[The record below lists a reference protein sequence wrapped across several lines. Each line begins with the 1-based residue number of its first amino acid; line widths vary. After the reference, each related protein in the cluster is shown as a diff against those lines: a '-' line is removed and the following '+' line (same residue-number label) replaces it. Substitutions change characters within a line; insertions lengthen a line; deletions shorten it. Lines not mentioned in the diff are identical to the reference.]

1 MLNWN
6 DIKKQND
13 YSGKKPNLPTP
24 KATAPKNV
32 PSLQIPGANTV
43 SPWIKSPTAKFPMV
57 NTPITPAPNTKAS
70 KESERKNIFQNK
82 VQENWLG
89 KNVSAGLS
97 SFNTSLAKTLD
108 WILPTEIAGR
118 YDIIDPIF
126 NAYKKADEGYQARAT
141 EVNDS
146 QTKQI
151 AGTLVSGTVQA
162 LPSAIM
168 AVMTGGGSIAGQ
180 ATTQGLTSASALPNL
195 GKVSKVTKIM
205 EDAVQELGSN
215 PMFWNSFAQMAGPTY
230 EKEIANGASE
240 TKASASAM
248 LNGILGSAIEV
259 SGGLETFKW
268 ADKGWKQFIRQALEE
283 GGEEVTQYTV
293 ENIINKAVGSNDA
306 KWISMDK
313 EQDAVINPK
322 AQAEQGAYGVAIGGI
337 LGGGQRGLVKGLNAV
352 SKPKSKVLEQK
363 IAEAKKPVE
372 TAKQEP
378 TEAPQTDFYAGRG
391 AISPDIDKAEQLS
404 LPEPKY
410 VDKPGVDKVK
420 SKNDTFKSIVAKINT
435 EDKADRAEI
444 AEIVKTIDRDDWDT
458 NETFDKIVNLV
469 SKQKYADY
477 NPEES
482 YPGLKKDIRE
492 TAIQITGDIRQITDF
507 NSLRKKAMGKVKLS
521 KNGKPMDVL
530 YAEWSEMYPDL
541 FPETI
546 THPTE
551 QLEQVIKVSDS
562 LKSTVKTVGDM
573 LSYNE
578 ILEGPVTDI
587 YGEILN
593 YRNAVKVV
601 QDQAYQNAKGQR
613 EVPKTLVKSEL
624 TGNVKAKPLPEVSEK
639 ASNQAVEPRKEEPRP
654 IPKPK
659 EVKPLETVVKKE
671 AKDADR
677 ERVNIPEERV
687 DRRTA
692 EKLGKLNKFIT
703 EEMGRPGGFT
713 ISRSKEGNRVKE
725 IARLFGK
732 EAYIV
737 SPTEEGASIFNG
749 VNIGGDIYINDDTI
763 NPLHVVF
770 GHEFAHDLRVDHPEG
785 FKKFAEIFAEE
796 LDQTKYAKY
805 AKDMQSVSKDTNQE
819 YDYDYILEEMIADFS
834 GEMFNKP
841 EIMARVFEA
850 DRGLAK
856 AIHDI
861 IVKIL
866 QTVQK
871 TIGRNYIV
879 TDGINDLK
887 RVEDAYVQ
895 LVKEARLKD
904 ARPDKPGTKFSMKK
918 PVEEVKDLIAVHN
931 LNEAKLL
938 DAIKLGGF
946 PMPSIAVI
954 KANNTH
960 GFGAISMVFSKD
972 TIDPSNPYNKVYGAD
987 AWTPTFPDVE
997 YKINSKKQW
1006 EIYDLV
1012 DSLIGDD
1019 VTQSNTFYPALDE
1032 GNMAEYAM
1040 RNSGDLVSAYKGKD
1054 AIKLAYAKSKDPN
1067 FKVPTKEKTFGSYDN
1082 AFWEMLEK
1090 KVGNLEG
1097 YEGFSNY
1104 LKYEPYVRR
1113 NIDEYYEKVGTKFRY
1128 KENEM
1133 PFNKV
1138 DQILME
1144 YKKYQ
1149 KQKGQQTPDE
1159 TRLREKLNKLTGNGN
1174 GKDYGKWLNDL
1185 FDGIIEKTGIRND
1198 VDMFTRSG
1206 NRKSFE
1212 ATHYDVTLE
1221 NVVKVMRNQAQKGN
1235 SGMFIGSGS
1244 IIGAV
1249 SKDFKSIKDIKDS
1262 SDRLQNLSDE
1272 ELETLHDDLH
1282 KRLQNIVRDISSDVE
1297 ENNYF
1302 VKIDNATESL
1312 LEVARKRVNTIAGV
1326 KRELAKSNM
1335 TADDQTAQDILE
1347 YMKDASIIPVQY
1359 FEAKPQ
1365 RAVGFDEVVAVVM
1378 PKKTSKD
1385 IVAKLKEFGVKAV
1398 RYDETIEG
1406 DRLAKLNSIKNVKF
1420 SMKRGMES
1428 PIYRDRMEMELAEN
1442 GEYQEIIK
1450 ELEGVL
1456 YTDDP
1461 EIQYLAKH
1469 IKDRK
1474 GWVLGLK
1481 DIYRNMRDAFGD
1493 GYQHIKINYLDPFDQ
1508 SKKDYVDTIKK
1519 YTDIVYYDVVKGLG
1533 IKKGSRYSKAVQW
1546 IGEGQ
1551 RQMGMK
1557 EMKDAITGKTYKV
1570 ANLIPYTMEDLKK
1583 DFPTKWQDIKRA
1595 SEIMRTVYD
1604 HMIDEVNESRRKIYP
1619 NNPSKLVPKRKDY
1632 FRHYREISS
1641 TFEGLWNV
1649 FSSSTNID
1657 PKLAGISEFTK
1668 PKSRWASFMQERGM
1682 GKYKEDAIGGFL
1694 DYVGP
1699 ASYSIH
1705 IDPHISRFRGLAKQI
1720 AEATGD
1726 TKNAND
1732 TIAYLHDF
1740 ANSLAGK
1747 TVDWDRFFSKQ
1758 FGRKPLIVLATL
1770 NNRVKKNQILMNL
1783 RSALSQVAN
1792 VPLGIAKIKNPKH
1805 LIPGAGDAI
1814 TYMIGANKSVSEMY
1828 SHSQFISERYSHQM
1842 LDRFKSSL
1850 LDKPELMASWLIE
1863 SADQMGT
1870 MFIWNSAYRSA
1881 VDKQVM
1887 NPTKYADDV
1896 TRALVAGRGIGEVPL
1911 WQQSKVFQMI
1921 APFQLE
1927 VTNLWHIFGDMKKDR
1942 DIGGIWLIL
1951 LFNWL
1956 FNNAYEEVTNDRIVF
1971 DPIDAIASSLRDG
1984 NELFSAETG
1993 GRLAGEVLSN
2003 LPLGQTIATL
2013 VPEYDMEITIPG
2025 TEKELYTLPSRKKL
2039 FGDNDPTR
2047 YGSGILLA
2055 KAMQDP
2061 IYKLLPPLGGSQLKK
2076 TIEGAT
2082 ALKKGEV
2089 SKNDEIKFLV
2099 EKNPENIIKG
2109 LAFGQYAFDEA
2120 GDYYDKGRRKLTE
2133 KQSTE
2138 IRKSKDPQTAYETLM
2153 VKRRME
2159 SVDRKIKD
2167 LLKDEELSEKERNQA
2182 ITKELRKKIQEIKTT
2197 SIYTDTEKAS
2207 MVLKIQGEILKY
2219 K

>member
-13 YSGKKPNLPTP
+13 YSGKKPNRPTP

-43 SPWIKSPTAKFPMV
+43 SPWIKSPTAKLPMV
-57 NTPITPAPNTKAS
+57 NAPITPAPNTKAS

-180 ATTQGLTSASALPNL
+180 ATTQGLASASALPNL

-306 KWISMDK
+306 KWLSMDK

-378 TEAPQTDFYAGRG
+378 TEAPHTDFYAGRG
-391 AISPDIDKAEQLS
+391 AISPDIDKAEQLA

-562 LKSTVKTVGDM
+562 LKGTIKTVGDM

-624 TGNVKAKPLPEVSEK
+624 AGNAKVKPLPEVSDK
-639 ASNQAVEPRKEEPRP
+639 ASNQAVEPRKEESRP
-654 IPKPK
+654 IPQPK

-819 YDYDYILEEMIADFS
+819 YDYDYILEEMIAEFS

-904 ARPDKPGTKFSMKK
+904 GRPDKSGMKFSTKR
-918 PVEEVKDLIAVHN
+918 DSDG
-931 LNEAKLL
+931 KLL
-938 DAIKLGGF
+938 TKEQDAFFKDSKVRDADGNLLKVYHGSFGVGKF
-946 PMPSIAVI
+946 FEF
-954 KANNTH
+954 NT
-960 GFGAISMVFSKD
+960 D
-972 TIDPSNPYNKVYGAD
+972 TIFLTTDSFVASKYSSAERIGKENVHYYSVYADLKNPLVVEASKRIEGKYDVTIKSNPYTGKNTIELSQNGETVKTITTYNPDDFATWFGENKATQFLNGISKAKQTKD
-987 AWTPTFPDVE
+987 AWGNKYHKYSAKGV
-997 YKINSKKQW
+997 Q
-1006 EIYDLV
+1006 
-1012 DSLIGDD
+1012 
-1019 VTQSNTFYPALDE
+1019 TQYSYP
-1032 GNMAEYAM
+1032 
-1040 RNSGDLVSAYKGKD
+1040 SAHD
-1054 AIKLAYAKSKDPN
+1054 AIEWNGSKYTAD
-1067 FKVPTKEKTFGSYDN
+1067 
-1082 AFWEMLEK
+1082 
-1090 KVGNLEG
+1090 
-1097 YEGFSNY
+1097 
-1104 LKYEPYVRR
+1104 
-1113 NIDEYYEKVGTKFRY
+1113 
-1128 KENEM
+1128 
-1133 PFNKV
+1133 
-1138 DQILME
+1138 
-1144 YKKYQ
+1144 
-1149 KQKGQQTPDE
+1149 
-1159 TRLREKLNKLTGNGN
+1159 
-1174 GKDYGKWLNDL
+1174 
-1185 FDGIIEKTGIRND
+1185 
-1198 VDMFTRSG
+1198 
-1206 NRKSFE
+1206 
-1212 ATHYDVTLE
+1212 
-1221 NVVKVMRNQAQKGN
+1221 
-1235 SGMFIGSGS
+1235 
-1244 IIGAV
+1244 
-1249 SKDFKSIKDIKDS
+1249 
-1262 SDRLQNLSDE
+1262 
-1272 ELETLHDDLH
+1272 
-1282 KRLQNIVRDISSDVE
+1282 
-1297 ENNYF
+1297 
-1302 VKIDNATESL
+1302 
-1312 LEVARKRVNTIAGV
+1312 
-1326 KRELAKSNM
+1326 ELAK
-1335 TADDQTAQDILE
+1335 
-1347 YMKDASIIPVQY
+1347 
-1359 FEAKPQ
+1359 
-1365 RAVGFDEVVAVVM
+1365 
-1378 PKKTSKD
+1378 
-1385 IVAKLKEFGVKAV
+1385 VAKAKGYDGVIINNV
-1398 RYDETIEG
+1398 IDDLSFSETGTSATNVIAFESNQVKLTSNLNPTT
-1406 DRLAKLNSIKNVKF
+1406 DPDIRL

-1557 EMKDAITGKTYKV
+1557 EMKDPITGKTYKV
-1570 ANLIPYTMEDLKK
+1570 TNLIPYTMEDLKK
-1583 DFPTKWQDIKRA
+1583 DFPTKWQDIKKA

-1604 HMIDEVNESRRKIYP
+1604 DMIDEVNESRRKIYP

-1814 TYMIGANKSVSEMY
+1814 TYMIGANKSVAERY

-1942 DIGGIWLIL
+1942 DIGGLWLIL

-2025 TEKELYTLPSRKKL
+2025 TERELYTLPSRKKL

-2061 IYKLLPPLGGSQLKK
+2061 IYKLLTPLGGSQLKK

-2099 EKNPENIIKG
+2099 EKKPENIVKG

-2159 SVDRKIKD
+2159 SVDRKVKE
-2167 LLKDEELSEKERNQA
+2167 LLKDEELTEKERNQA

>member
-43 SPWIKSPTAKFPMV
+43 SPWAKVPTAKAPTMGQM
-57 NTPITPAPNTKAS
+57 PSIPAPNTKAS

-180 ATTQGLTSASALPNL
+180 ATTQGLASASALPNL

-306 KWISMDK
+306 KWFSMDK

-352 SKPKSKVLEQK
+352 SKQKSKVLEQK

-391 AISPDIDKAEQLS
+391 AISPDIDKAEQLA

-420 SKNDTFKSIVAKINT
+420 SKNDTFKSIVSKVNT
-435 EDKADRAEI
+435 QDKADRAEI

-562 LKSTVKTVGDM
+562 LKGTIKTVGDM

-624 TGNVKAKPLPEVSEK
+624 AGNAKAKPLPEVPEK
-639 ASNQAVEPRKEEPRP
+639 ASNQAVEPRKEESRP
-654 IPKPK
+654 IPQPK

-671 AKDADR
+671 SKDADR

-819 YDYDYILEEMIADFS
+819 YDYDYILEEMIAEFS

-841 EIMARVFEA
+841 DIMARVFEA

-871 TIGRNYIV
+871 TIGRNYVV

-904 ARPDKPGTKFSMKK
+904 ARPDKPGMKFSSKK
-918 PVEEVKDLIAVHN
+918 DMVSYKYPNDNLRESITNVRGGWTVDKIHKELKGGTMRSDIGKNRFNRAISQFESPEEFAENLFFHGTAGYIPKGLRPGSAIGRNDFKSGGYDEVYHTISLSKSKDRASNFTGDRPSGSVYPVILKRGANVIERKDISDSIELEDILVDLWEQGVDAVKIGDWSKKFSEQEIAV
-931 LNEAKLL
+931 LNPRALVLGEPEHFRVFNKERFENPTISEIKKMYDEASKFTYDYLGRPTPKLTQKLDDGSGMKFSTKRDSDGKLL
-938 DAIKLGGF
+938 TKEQEAFFKDSKVRDEDGNLLKVYHGSFGVGKF
-946 PMPSIAVI
+946 FEF
-954 KANNTH
+954 NT
-960 GFGAISMVFSKD
+960 D
-972 TIDPSNPYNKVYGAD
+972 TIFLTTDSFVASKYSSAERIGKENVHYYSVYANLENPLVVDASKRIEGKYDVTIKSNPYTGKNTIELSQNGETAKTITTYNPDDFAKWFGENKATQFLNG
-987 AWTPTFPDVE
+987 
-997 YKINSKKQW
+997 ISKAKQTKDTW
-1006 EIYDLV
+1006 GNKYHKYSAKGV
-1012 DSLIGDD
+1012 QTKYS
-1019 VTQSNTFYPALDE
+1019 YP
-1032 GNMAEYAM
+1032 
-1040 RNSGDLVSAYKGKD
+1040 SAHD
-1054 AIKLAYAKSKDPN
+1054 AIEWNGSKYTAD
-1067 FKVPTKEKTFGSYDN
+1067 
-1082 AFWEMLEK
+1082 
-1090 KVGNLEG
+1090 
-1097 YEGFSNY
+1097 
-1104 LKYEPYVRR
+1104 
-1113 NIDEYYEKVGTKFRY
+1113 
-1128 KENEM
+1128 
-1133 PFNKV
+1133 
-1138 DQILME
+1138 
-1144 YKKYQ
+1144 
-1149 KQKGQQTPDE
+1149 
-1159 TRLREKLNKLTGNGN
+1159 
-1174 GKDYGKWLNDL
+1174 
-1185 FDGIIEKTGIRND
+1185 
-1198 VDMFTRSG
+1198 
-1206 NRKSFE
+1206 
-1212 ATHYDVTLE
+1212 
-1221 NVVKVMRNQAQKGN
+1221 
-1235 SGMFIGSGS
+1235 
-1244 IIGAV
+1244 
-1249 SKDFKSIKDIKDS
+1249 
-1262 SDRLQNLSDE
+1262 
-1272 ELETLHDDLH
+1272 
-1282 KRLQNIVRDISSDVE
+1282 
-1297 ENNYF
+1297 
-1302 VKIDNATESL
+1302 
-1312 LEVARKRVNTIAGV
+1312 
-1326 KRELAKSNM
+1326 ELAK
-1335 TADDQTAQDILE
+1335 
-1347 YMKDASIIPVQY
+1347 
-1359 FEAKPQ
+1359 EAK
-1365 RAVGFDEVVAVVM
+1365 AKGYDGVIINNVIDDLSFSETG
-1378 PKKTSKD
+1378 TSATNVIAFGSNQVKLTTNLNPTTDPD
-1385 IVAKLKEFGVKAV
+1385 I
-1398 RYDETIEG
+1398 
-1406 DRLAKLNSIKNVKF
+1406 RL

-1557 EMKDAITGKTYKV
+1557 EMKDSITGKTYKV

-1583 DFPTKWQDIKRA
+1583 DFPTKWQDIKKA

-1604 HMIDEVNESRRKIYP
+1604 DMIDEVNESRRKIYP

-1699 ASYSIH
+1699 ASYSIN
-1705 IDPHISRFRGLAKQI
+1705 IDPHISKFRGLAKQI

-1726 TKNAND
+1726 TRNANN
-1732 TIAYLHDF
+1732 TIMFLHDF
-1740 ANSLAGK
+1740 SNALAGK
-1747 TVDWDRFFSKQ
+1747 TVDWDRLFSKQ

-1792 VPLGIAKIKNPKH
+1792 IPLGIAKIKNPKH

-1814 TYMIGANKSVSEMY
+1814 TYMIGANRTVTERY
-1828 SHSQFISERYSHQM
+1828 SQSQFISERYSHRM
-1842 LDRFKSSL
+1842 LDRFKSSF

-1881 VDKQVM
+1881 VDKQIM

-1911 WQQSKVFQMI
+1911 TQQSKIFQMI

-1942 DIGGIWLIL
+1942 DIGGLWLIL

-1956 FNNAYEEVTNDRIVF
+1956 FNNAYEEAVGDRIVF
-1971 DPIDAIASSLRDG
+1971 DPIDAIASSLREG

-2003 LPLGQTIATL
+2003 LPLGQTLATL

-2061 IYKLLPPLGGSQLKK
+2061 IYKLLTPLGGSQLKK

-2089 SKNDEIKFLV
+2089 SKKDEIKFLV
-2099 EKNPENIIKG
+2099 EKKPENIVKG

-2167 LLKDEELSEKERNQA
+2167 LLKDEELTEKERNQA